1 MVAEQQAF
9 RACDS
14 ELYNKLQANK
24 PLNDITAYQHR
35 LVTSYHT
42 KDTHP
47 EDALHD
53 WYASVAEFQGP
64 DIPSLTAG
72 MLPEDAL
79 HDWYASV
86 AEFQGPDI
94 PSLTA
99 GMLPEDALHGWYA
112 SVAEFQRPTVS
123 LLDID
128 ILSKDIDIVIR
139 ISGISD
145 KRTDLVKRADAESEN
160 KEPNEIVSEKRTE
173 RVKRYVKKYLNHP
186 MTGSVCKTALDVI
199 GYILKQL
206 P

>member
-1 MVAEQQAF
+1 MAAGIL
-9 RACDS
+9 S
-14 ELYNKLQANK
+14 
-24 PLNDITAYQHR
+24 
-35 LVTSYHT
+35 
-42 KDTHP
+42 

-53 WYASVAEFQGP
+53 GYAWIADIQGPDTSPLAAGMLLEGALHDGYASVAEFQRP
-64 DIPSLTAG
+64 DTLSSAAG
-72 MLPEDAL
+72 MLLEGAL
-79 HDWYASV
+79 HD
-86 AEFQGPDI
+86 G
-94 PSLTA
+94 
-99 GMLPEDALHGWYA
+99 YA

-123 LLDID
+123 LLAID

-173 RVKRYVKKYLNHP
+173 RVKRYVKKYFNHP

-199 GYILKQL
+199 GHILKQL